1 MTIPEAIKN
10 KFKNMK
16 YRHKLTI
23 LLVTASLVPMILLVW
38 YSHGRMSSLLREKE
52 MEDMSSILEQT
63 GEGIDS
69 QIEVFS
75 SLLNYL
81 TYSPDIEDLITE
93 KNMDNYYAYK
103 KYTEVADPLLSV
115 PKSYHDAILQIQLFA
130 DSIKV
135 RHEYTLVPLSEVGKE
150 WWYDKLEEDV
160 SVQWVVDREKP
171 EIAAVRRIY
180 DGKEQTAVLC
190 ITLDYNKIF
199 QPFEN
204 IISEESGGM
213 ILDREGNVLFQKELL
228 SGKNVEGSSE
238 KSSEKSGETSTDG
251 ESKENKTVFTEY
263 MVDRD
268 ILQSGQKEY
277 AYVNRENTVCGW
289 SFYLYKLQSVVD
301 GSVSGILVSE
311 IPLIAACVAIIL
323 VLGLS
328 FSRIFT
334 RKIEELTENMNRVN
348 EGSRQVT
355 VDSDSGDEIGLLV
368 RSFRS
373 MMDEI
378 NRLIHEVYENKIAL
392 KEFELKALTAQIN
405 PHFLYN
411 SLSIINW
418 MAIRSHQREIS
429 KVTLSLSMF
438 YRTAL
443 SKGQDM
449 VTVDN
454 CIQNIRAYLDIQL
467 VMHDNDFQV
476 VWEID
481 PEIKGDIVPKLLLQ
495 PVVENALEHGLDMK
509 EEGEKTLK
517 LFFVRDGDDVLLA
530 VEDNGPGMEQ
540 QEADKLVTYQ
550 AAGYGLK
557 NVNDRMLLLYGEK
570 YAIKVF
576 SRIGEGTRVEM
587 RIPREVAD
595 EEILAAEKFS
605 SKKFLQS
612 EDDEKNKKEGGGKGE

>member
-52 MEDMSSILEQT
+52 MEDMYSILEQT

-228 SGKNVEGSSE
+228 SGKNVEG
-238 KSSEKSGETSTDG
+238 SSEKSGETSTDG

-454 CIQNIRAYLDIQL
+454 CIQNIQAYLDIQL

-587 RIPREVAD
+587 RIPRKVAD
-595 EEILAAEKFS
+595 EEILSAEKFS

>member
-238 KSSEKSGETSTDG
+238 KSGETSTDG

-263 MVDRD
+263 RVDRD

>member
-204 IISEESGGM
+204 IISEKSGGM

-238 KSSEKSGETSTDG
+238 KSSEKSGETPTDG

-263 MVDRD
+263 RVDRD

>member
-1 MTIPEAIKN
+1 
-10 KFKNMK
+10 MK
-16 YRHKLTI
+16 YRHKLTV

-81 TYSPDIEDLITE
+81 TYSPDIEELITE
-93 KNMDNYYAYK
+93 KNMDNYYAYR

-115 PKSYHDAILQIQLFA
+115 PKSYHDAIQQIQLFA
-130 DSIKV
+130 ESIKV
-135 RHEYTLVPLSEVGKE
+135 RHEYTLVPLSEVDKE
-150 WWYDKLEEDV
+150 WWYDKLSQDV
-160 SVQWVVDREKP
+160 SVQWVVNQEKK

-180 DGKEQTAVLC
+180 QGKEQTAVLC
-190 ITLDYNKIF
+190 ITLDYDKIF
-199 QPFEN
+199 KPFEN
-204 IISEESGGM
+204 IITEESGGM
-213 ILDREGNVLFQKELL
+213 ILDADGAVLFQAEKLGSGNGVE
-228 SGKNVEGSSE
+228 GKNVVSREFLE
-238 KSSEKSGETSTDG
+238 
-251 ESKENKTVFTEY
+251 
-263 MVDRD
+263 
-268 ILQSGQKEY
+268 SGQKEY
-277 AYVNRENTVCGW
+277 AFTSRENTVCGW
-289 SFYLYKLQSVVD
+289 NFYLYKLQSVID
-301 GSVSGILVSE
+301 SSVSGILVSE
-311 IPLIAACVAIIL
+311 IPLIAACVLIIL
-323 VLGLS
+323 ALGLS
-328 FSRIFT
+328 FSRLFT
-334 RKIEELTENMNRVN
+334 RKIEELTENMDRVN
-348 EGSRQVT
+348 AGSRQVT
-355 VDSDSGDEIGLLV
+355 VYSDSQDEIGVLV

-418 MAIRSHQREIS
+418 MAIRSHQKEIS

-454 CIQNIRAYLDIQL
+454 CIQNIKAYLDIQL

-476 VWEID
+476 QWEVD
-481 PEIKGDIVPKLLLQ
+481 PQIRGEVVPKLLIQ

-509 EEGEKTLK
+509 EEGEKILK
-517 LFFVRDGDDVLLA
+517 LFFVKDGEDVLLA

-540 QEADKLVTYQ
+540 EEADKMVTYK
-550 AAGYGLK
+550 ASGYGLK
-557 NVNDRMLLLYGEK
+557 NVNDRMLLLYGEE
-570 YAIKVF
+570 YAIRIF
-576 SRIGEGTRVEM
+576 SKIGAGTRVEI
-587 RIPREVAD
+587 RIPQTE
-595 EEILAAEKFS
+595 
-605 SKKFLQS
+605 
-612 EDDEKNKKEGGGKGE
+612 NKKEAAGEFLPKRMMQTPEKVEEAENAQNRHFSSRS

>member
-1 MTIPEAIKN
+1 MRIPAAIKN

-81 TYSPDIEDLITE
+81 TYSPDIEDLIAE

-115 PKSYHDAILQIQLFA
+115 PKSYHDAITQIQLFA

-135 RHEYTLVPLSEVGKE
+135 RHEYTLVPLSEVDKE
-150 WWYDKLEEDV
+150 WWYDELAEDV
-160 SVQWVVDREKP
+160 SVQWVVDKEKP

-180 DGKEQTAVLC
+180 HGKEQTAVLC

-213 ILDREGNVLFQKELL
+213 ILDKGGNVLFQKEMLD
-228 SGKNVEGSSE
+228 KKEE
-238 KSSEKSGETSTDG
+238 KDSGEAVSREFL
-251 ESKENKTVFTEY
+251 ES
-263 MVDRD
+263 R
-268 ILQSGQKEY
+268 QKDY
-277 AYVNRENTVCGW
+277 AFVNRTNAACGW
-289 SFYLYKLQSVVD
+289 SFYLYKLQSAVD
-301 GSVSGILVSE
+301 SSVSGILVSE

-323 VLGLS
+323 ALGLS

-334 RKIEELTENMNRVN
+334 RKIEELTDNMNQVN
-348 EGSRQVT
+348 QGSRMVT
-355 VDSDSGDEIGLLV
+355 VDSDAGDEIGLLV
-368 RSFRS
+368 RSFRR

-411 SLSIINW
+411 SLSVINW
-418 MAIRSHQREIS
+418 MAIRSNQREIS

-454 CIQNIRAYLDIQL
+454 CIQNIKAYLDIQL
-467 VMHDNDFQV
+467 VMHDNEVIWD
-476 VWEID
+476 ID
-481 PEIKGDIVPKLLLQ
+481 PEVKGDIVPKLLLQ

-509 EEGEKTLK
+509 EEGEKILK
-517 LFFVRDGDDVLLA
+517 LFFVKDGEDVLLA

-540 QEADKLVTYQ
+540 EEADKLVTYK
-550 AAGYGLK
+550 ASGYGLK
-557 NVNDRMLLLYGEK
+557 NVNDRMQLLYGME
-570 YAIKVF
+570 YGIKVF
-576 SRIGEGTRVEM
+576 SQIDQGTRVEM
-587 RIPREVAD
+587 RIPREKAD
-595 EEILAAEKFS
+595 EEAVAAGEFS
-605 SKKFLQS
+605 AKKFLQDPEGDS
-612 EDDEKNKKEGGGKGE
+612 GYATGKKGGKSEEKK